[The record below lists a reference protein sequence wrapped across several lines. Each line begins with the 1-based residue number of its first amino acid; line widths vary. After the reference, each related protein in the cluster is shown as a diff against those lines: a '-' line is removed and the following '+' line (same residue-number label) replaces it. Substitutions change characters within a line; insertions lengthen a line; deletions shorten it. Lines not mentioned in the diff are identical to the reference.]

1 VEKLAARQLH
11 ARLLPGGTPPMR
23 ALAAIGYSIKHLALE
38 AGTLPL
44 ETHPSTAYK
53 VLGIDRDEATRLLGR
68 HAADALVAAATAACY
83 VEGKALIVEAGG
95 GRLVFPGEECREKVW
110 GLLVGTREGPTPRA
124 S

>member
-23 ALAAIGYSIKHLALE
+23 TLAAIGYSIKHLAWE

-53 VLGIDRDEATRLLGR
+53 ILGIDREEAAKALRGS
-68 HAADALVAAATAACY
+68 HAADALAAAAAAACY
-83 VEGKALIVEAGG
+83 VEGKAIVVEAGG
-95 GRLVFPGEECREKVW
+95 EKLVFPGEECREKVG
-110 GLLVGTREGPTPRA
+110 GLVARA
-124 S
+124 RRGLTYP